1 MKNKLALLIALV
13 VLSTYTCFSQKKVTW
28 DDLAQVKFS
37 EKYFPAL
44 GETFLYPE
52 FSQAV
57 KDLEGKE
64 IVIIGYFLNISPAEN
79 IYILSKNPMA
89 SCFFCGVGG
98 PETAIELQFKEKQPY
113 ETDDLIMVKGIL
125 SLNVD
130 DVEHFNYILKN
141 CKVEKM
147 VPTIKS

>member
-1 MKNKLALLIALV
+1 MKNKIALFIALV
-13 VLSTYTCFSQKKVTW
+13 VLGTYTCFSQKKVTW

-44 GETFLYPE
+44 GETFLFPE
-52 FSQAV
+52 FSQSV
-57 KDLEGKE
+57 KDLEGQE

-98 PETAIELQFKEKQPY
+98 PETAVELQFKDKQSY
-113 ETDDLIMVKGIL
+113 ETDDLIMVKGVFL
-125 SLNVD
+125 LNSD

-141 CKVEKM
+141 CEVLKI

>member
-1 MKNKLALLIALV
+1 MKNKITLFIALV
-13 VLSTYTCFSQKKVTW
+13 VLSAYSCYSQEKVTW

-37 EKYFPAL
+37 EKHFPAL

-64 IVIIGYFLNISPAEN
+64 IVIVGYFLNISPAEN

-98 PETAIELQFKEKQPY
+98 PETAVELQFKEKQPY
-113 ETDDLIMVKGIL
+113 QTDDLIMVKGIL
-125 SLNVD
+125 SLNAD

-141 CKVEKM
+141 CKVEKI